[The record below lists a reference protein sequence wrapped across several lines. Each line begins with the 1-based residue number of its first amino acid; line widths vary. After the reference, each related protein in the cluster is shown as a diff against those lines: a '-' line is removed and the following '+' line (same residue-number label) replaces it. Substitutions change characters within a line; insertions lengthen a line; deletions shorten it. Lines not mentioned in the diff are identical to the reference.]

1 MIAFFL
7 GESLLKT
14 HMRPKKTL
22 SNWLTT
28 RYQLIIR
35 NEENFAEKTSVAFTY
50 SKIILF
56 SVILFSVVFVI
67 SLFLAKTVLEKW
79 FDPKYEQ
86 MVLNQQL
93 YGLYLKVDSLALE
106 VDRKERFIQN
116 FQRVLSGDTT
126 DLQYSAELRDERQTS
141 VKPTSLKIHAADSA
155 FRRDYEQSDL
165 SLVTLA
171 NFKNTGLEETFF
183 FSPISGFI
191 SDKYDVK
198 KGHFGVDI
206 VSRKNEPVKCIAD
219 GTVVFSSWTQDAGY
233 VLMIQHSA
241 NLISVYKHNAEL
253 YKKVGTFVN
262 AGEIISLVGNS
273 GEMTNGPHLHF
284 ELWYNGNSLNP
295 EEFVTF

>member
-1 MIAFFL
+1 
-7 GESLLKT
+7 
-14 HMRPKKTL
+14 MRPKKTL

-35 NEENFAEKTSVAFTY
+35 NEDNFAEKTSVAFTY

-56 SVILFSVVFVI
+56 SVVLFSVLFVI
-67 SLFLAKTVLEKW
+67 SLFLVKTVLEKW

-86 MVLNQQL
+86 MVMNQQL
-93 YGLYLKVDSLALE
+93 YGLALKVDSLALE
-106 VDRKERFIQN
+106 VDRKDQFIQN

-126 DLQYSAELRDERQTS
+126 AMEDPSRVMGDGKQLTRPA
-141 VKPTSLKIHAADSA
+141 SLKIHASDSA
-155 FRRDYEQSDL
+155 FRKDFEQSDL
-165 SLVTLA
+165 SLISLA
-171 NFKNTGLEETFF
+171 SLEESGLKETFF
-183 FSPISGFI
+183 FSPLSGFI
-191 SDKYDVK
+191 SDRYDVK
-198 KGHFGVDI
+198 KGHFGVDV
-206 VSRKNEPVKCIAD
+206 VSKKNEPVKSIAD
-219 GTVVFSSWTQDAGY
+219 GTVIFSSWTQDAGY

-262 AGEIISLVGNS
+262 AGDIVSLVGNS